1 MTLMLVLG
9 GGPWAAAGALALIAY
24 LDGFD
29 GSVVPGS
36 GSGGSSPTVR

>member
-24 LDGFD
+24 LD
-29 GSVVPGS
+29 VPGEQD
-36 GSGGSSPTVR
+36 G